1 MHSCVDLVNMP
12 VHCGAHPSI
21 NAAMPRA
28 SILSCTHHALS
39 PVQAIAAHYA
49 NPVCSSLSGN
59 VDLPYWATLFC
70 MGQQAYPLIV
80 FRH

>member
-1 MHSCVDLVNMP
+1 MQSCVDLVNMP
-12 VHCGAHPSI
+12 VDCGAHPSI

-28 SILSCTHHALS
+28 SIRL
-39 PVQAIAAHYA
+39 AHTTRSARYKLL
-49 NPVCSSLSGN
+49 PLTMPILLSGN